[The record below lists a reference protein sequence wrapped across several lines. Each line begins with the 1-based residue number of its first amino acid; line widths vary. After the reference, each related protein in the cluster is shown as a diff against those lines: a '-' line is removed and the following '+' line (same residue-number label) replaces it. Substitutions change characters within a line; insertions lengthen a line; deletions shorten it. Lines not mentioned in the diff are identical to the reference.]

1 MYRSYG
7 KTQRRQSV
15 LTSRCQHVDWHHE
28 GMSTEVPEVLEAR
41 NAYRQAEADA
51 RLLRARARA
60 RLGREIDQA
69 NKERGV
75 SLENIARELGVAL
88 NQVLRY
94 RDTFRNWDR
103 DHPGVPLG

>member
-1 MYRSYG
+1 MY
-7 KTQRRQSV
+7 
-15 LTSRCQHVDWHHE
+15 WHHE
-28 GMSTEVPEVLEAR
+28 EVSTDVPEVLEAR
-41 NAYRQAEADA
+41 DAYRQADADA

-60 RLGREIDQA
+60 KLGRKIDQA

-75 SLENIARELGVAL
+75 SLDALAKELEVAL

-103 DHPGVPLG
+103 DHPGVPLDG